1 MYIVL
6 RNFLFLFDAEL
17 IHEFSVRAIK
27 IICKLPFSKNILRNF
42 YVTNDNALER
52 NLFGLKF
59 KNPVG
64 LAAGFDKNADCYNEF
79 SNFGFGFIEIGT
91 VTPLPQPG
99 NPKKRIFRLTKDK
112 SIINRLGFNN
122 KGLDEIV
129 KNLKKE
135 RDIILGANIGKNVF
149 TDNKDGYKDYLKC
162 MEDLSDYVDY
172 FAINIS
178 SPNTKKLR
186 DFHKKELLKP
196 LLENL
201 TMHNNKK
208 NSRKPILLKISP
220 DLQKNQLDEII
231 SIITE
236 LKIDGIIATNTSIS
250 RVGVKSV
257 YKNEAGGL
265 SGKLLNKKSNEIIYY
280 LRKKLGKN
288 YPIIGV
294 GGIMNPKDAIEK
306 IECGADLVQIYTGF
320 IYEGPSLI
328 KRINN
333 LLLNKELSSNY
344 EK

>member
-1 MYIVL
+1 M
-6 RNFLFLFDAEL
+6 
-17 IHEFSVRAIK
+17 
-27 IICKLPFSKNILRNF
+27 KNIIVYDVETTGRS
-42 YVTNDNALER
+42 YH
-52 NLFGLKF
+52 
-59 KNPVG
+59 
-64 LAAGFDKNADCYNEF
+64 FDQILQISA
-79 SNFGFGFIEIGT
+79 
-91 VTPLPQPG
+91 VL
-99 NPKKRIFRLTKDK
+99 
-112 SIINRLGFNN
+112 
-122 KGLDEIV
+122 LDEH
-129 KNLKKE
+129 L
-135 RDIILGANIGKNVF
+135 
-149 TDNKDGYKDYLKC
+149 
-162 MEDLSDYVDY
+162 
-172 FAINIS
+172 
-178 SPNTKKLR
+178 
-186 DFHKKELLKP
+186 
-196 LLENL
+196 
-201 TMHNNKK
+201 
-208 NSRKPILLKISP
+208 
-220 DLQKNQLDEII
+220 NQLDEII